1 MQHVWATER
10 TNVQLLITSSITLS
24 SSIPLCSPGPMLQ
37 ASSGGP
43 DQWSVISD
51 HNHRHLPHQHHQH
64 LVEGALTLYWPGKR
78 GQNSK
83 RGRAASLVEKQY
95 SWKKK
100 CFFMSLLSSPWSKCY
115 LTETIWVL
123 KQPWVELFWHLEFM
137 CLGWYCSS
145 YQWVY
150 VSRYLSGALFDP
162 RAAVVIYFIAS
173 QPTLLYNKI

>member
-83 RGRAASLVEKQY
+83 RERAASLVEKQY
-95 SWKKK
+95 SWKGGFLCHLGVNIIWLRPYEFKTA
-100 CFFMSLLSSPWSKCY
+100 SALSWIV
-115 LTETIWVL
+115 LT
-123 KQPWVELFWHLEFM
+123 FR
-137 CLGWYCSS
+137 
-145 YQWVY
+145 VY
-150 VSRYLSGALFDP
+150 VSRVVTAQVISEFTFQDISPAHCLILALP
-162 RAAVVIYFIAS
+162 SSY
-173 QPTLLYNKI
+173 TL